1 MLAVKNIKVNKGKTK
16 MKEKS
21 CYNCIHMD
29 VCVYKKD
36 IVKNVKQAVYVFV
49 LGLIN
54 KETKTP
60 VSAVIDKKEM
70 FATAITSEAFTY
82 LATNCEEYKVK

>member
-1 MLAVKNIKVNKGKTK
+1 MG
-16 MKEKS
+16 
-21 CYNCIHMD
+21 
-29 VCVYKKD
+29 VCAHKKD
-36 IVKNVKQAVYVFV
+36 IVKNVKQAVYLFV

-60 VSAVIDKKEM
+60 ISTIIDKKEM

-82 LATNCEEYKVK
+82 LAINCEEYKVE